1 MNCSSVD
8 LKAYVLGELPESE
21 RGLVAG
27 HARECASCGE
37 ELERLNLTHLAMA
50 SLRDEEAP
58 RRIAF
63 VSDKVFE
70 PRWWQRIW
78 QSGPAM
84 GFASAAVLACA
95 ILAHGVLTQG
105 MPRPAGTPV
114 AAVDS
119 AAVQRR
125 VSAEVN
131 ERLNAAVSQAVSK
144 AVSDAEAREKRDTAT
159 LLAAAEQ
166 RYEFQRKADLAAVAA
181 NLEMYRK
188 QFARTYMANAGLEMR
203 AQ

>member
-1 MNCSSVD
+1 MNCSSID

-21 RGLVAG
+21 RGMVAG
-27 HARECASCGE
+27 HVRECVSCGE
-37 ELERLNLTHLAMA
+37 ELERLNMTHLALV
-50 SLRDEEAP
+50 SLRDEEVP

-95 ILAHGVLTQG
+95 ILAHGVLTQRIA
-105 MPRPAGTPV
+105 RPAT
-114 AAVDS
+114 VDT
-119 AAVQRR
+119 AGVEQR
-125 VSAEVN
+125 VSAGVN
-131 ERLNAAVSQAVSK
+131 ERLNAAVTQAVSK
-144 AVSDAEAREKRDTAT
+144 AVADSEASRKQETAT

-166 RYEFQRKADLAAVAA
+166 RYEFQRKADLAAFQT
-181 NLEMYRK
+181 NLDMIRK
-188 QFARTYMANAGLEMR
+188 QATQMYMASTGLEMR